1 METYFILLSLRV
13 LRDLRGK
20 KAEQCLTHQPEL
32 AGVRFEPLD
41 SSQRLIILIVMK
53 RDQREEE
60 TIGRRFRRGQEAR
73 ADRDRACAFLSV
85 GRTMENH
92 D

>member
-1 METYFILLSLRV
+1 
-13 LRDLRGK
+13 
-20 KAEQCLTHQPEL
+20 
-32 AGVRFEPLD
+32 
-41 SSQRLIILIVMK
+41 MK